1 MNLYK
6 FQIIPRYSSK
16 KIKPLYVID
25 ESLDGARDYVARYIR
40 EGFTVGKISLLGEGR
55 SNRLFSNN
63 SKT

>member
-1 MNLYK
+1 M
-6 FQIIPRYSSK
+6 
-16 KIKPLYVID
+16 D